1 MIESV
6 SIAGPIRTSNLKL
19 TPDFASTR
27 ISGEQNFEQ
36 TLAQLA
42 EGSLGTIK
50 AGEVAAIGGIRGTM
64 PIHDV
69 VETVLAAERSLQTGL
84 ALRDKA
90 VGAWQEI
97 SRMSI

>member
-6 SIAGPIRTSNLKL
+6 SIAGPLRTSNLKL
-19 TPDFASTR
+19 APEVKSMR
-27 ISGEQNFEQ
+27 VSSEPSFEQ

-42 EGSLGTIK
+42 EGTLGSIK
-50 AGEVAAIGGIRGTM
+50 AGETAAIGGIRGTL

-69 VETVLAAERSLQTGL
+69 VEAVLAAERSLQTGL

>member
-6 SIAGPIRTSNLKL
+6 SINGPIRTSSLRL
-19 TPDFASTR
+19 TSEAATSRPA
-27 ISGEQNFEQ
+27 GAPNFEQ
-36 TLAQLA
+36 TLAQLV

-50 AGEVAAIGGIRGTM
+50 SGEAAAIGGMRGTL

-69 VETVLAAERSLQTGL
+69 VEAVLAAERSLQTGL